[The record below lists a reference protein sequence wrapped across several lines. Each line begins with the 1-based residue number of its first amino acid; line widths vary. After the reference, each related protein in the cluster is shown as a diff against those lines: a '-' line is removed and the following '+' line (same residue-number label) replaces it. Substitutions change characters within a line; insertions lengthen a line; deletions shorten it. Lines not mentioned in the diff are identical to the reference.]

1 MKEKKDNWEKLSSL
15 SAIIASIFI
24 PIAVVLIGNMYTS
37 ALKESETRVRYVELA
52 VEILKEKPSGKKDNL
67 RKWAVDLINNYS
79 EIEIDAQT
87 REELLKDPLFK
98 EIDDLVIEQYAPFIV
113 GFVLDKPN
121 ILEDFKKTINS
132 GDKKEIKQMF
142 TEFVVAAYQQIG
154 KRKKQLQEPN
164 QSNEI
169 KAECSK
175 SNSEVEDIYKKIEE
189 LKNKN

>member
-67 RKWAVDLINNYS
+67 RKWAIDLINNYS
-79 EIEIDAQT
+79 EIEINAQT

-98 EIDDLVIEQYAPFIV
+98 EIDDFVAEKYAPFIV
-113 GFVLDKPN
+113 SYVLESPN
-121 ILEDFKKTINS
+121 VLEDFKKTINS

-142 TEFVVAAYQQIG
+142 KEFVMAAFQQLE
-154 KRKKQLQEPN
+154 KKKKQMKEPTE
-164 QSNEI
+164 SNEI
-169 KAECSK
+169 KVEHSQ
-175 SNSEVEDIYKKIEE
+175 SNTEIKDMYKKLEE